1 MATFLGYC
9 VQCLGVG
16 KGEHTFLLY
25 FGYVANVSPQE
36 QWDNTPVIGQQQ
48 ILTFVGMLESYGEI
62 PGDVPH
68 YTATGGLPGYYLPSM
83 TTARRS
89 SSASTSRSFDQ
100 EFQAYHLGRHRVPLL
115 VRCRQLL
122 TWFVTA
128 RQPAG
133 VLVCAWT

>member
-1 MATFLGYC
+1 MAAFLGYC

-25 FGYVANVSPQE
+25 CGYVADVSPQE

-68 YTATGGLPGYYLPSM
+68 YTATGGLPGYYPPINGNRPEILFDLYKPFVRPRVAGISPWP
-83 TTARRS
+83 
-89 SSASTSRSFDQ
+89 TSRTSSY
-100 EFQAYHLGRHRVPLL
+100 EV
-115 VRCRQLL
+115 
-122 TWFVTA
+122 
-128 RQPAG
+128 
-133 VLVCAWT
+133 

>member
-1 MATFLGYC
+1 MAAFLGYC

-25 FGYVANVSPQE
+25 CGYVADVSPQE

-68 YTATGGLPGYYLPSM
+68 YTATGGRPPGLLPAHQWQPPGEPLRPLQ
-83 TTARRS
+83 AVRS
-89 SSASTSRSFDQ
+89 TTSRRHITLADI
-100 EFQAYHLGRHRVPLL
+100 AYLL
-115 VRCRQLL
+115 
-122 TWFVTA
+122 
-128 RQPAG
+128 
-133 VLVCAWT
+133 